1 MSYRK
6 RKISSL
12 LQGLLEGVIEEVLSV
27 VLQTLEVSL
36 KRPLNRL
43 LRLEKT
49 ICHASKDLRP
59 VVVFERQDPRQQHF
73 APIRGQMARLELL
86 RCCAQL

>member
-6 RKISSL
+6 GKISSL

-27 VLQTLEVSL
+27 VLQAPLEVSL
-36 KRPLNRL
+36 KRPLSRL

-49 ICHASKDLRP
+49 ICHASKDLRT
-59 VVVFERQDPRQQHF
+59 VVVFETQDPRLQHF
-73 APIRGQMARLELL
+73 GPTRGQMARLELL
-86 RCCAQL
+86 